1 MFVVKRPFRNFGKV
15 MTVGTVIS
23 DPTAIKHFNARF
35 AEGKIIEV
43 TEQTLANT
51 AKYFKEMYGVDISA
65 TEKAEAPKA
74 EAPKAEAPKAEAP
87 KAEAPKAEA
96 PKAEAPKETK
106 AKTTTVKTSAVKAS
120 K

>member
-51 AKYFKEMYGVDISA
+51 AKYFKEKYGVDIRA

-74 EAPKAEAPKAEAP
+74 EAPKAEAPKAEAQ
-87 KAEAPKAEA
+87 
-96 PKAEAPKETK
+96 KETK
-106 AKTTTVKTSAVKAS
+106 AKTTTVKTSTVKAS

>member
-51 AKYFKEMYGVDISA
+51 AKYFKEKYGVDICA

-87 KAEAPKAEA
+87 KASK
-96 PKAEAPKETK
+96 T
-106 AKTTTVKTSAVKAS
+106 KTTTVKTSTVKAS

>member
-51 AKYFKEMYGVDISA
+51 AKYFKEKYGVDIRA
-65 TEKAEAPKA
+65 TEKAEAQKAEAPKA
-74 EAPKAEAPKAEAP
+74 EAPKASK
-87 KAEAPKAEA
+87 
-96 PKAEAPKETK
+96 T
-106 AKTTTVKTSAVKAS
+106 KTTTVKTSTVKAS

>member
-51 AKYFKEMYGVDISA
+51 AKYFKEKYGVDIRA
-65 TEKAEAPKA
+65 TEKAEAS
-74 EAPKAEAPKAEAP
+74 
-87 KAEAPKAEA
+87 KAEA
-96 PKAEAPKETK
+96 PKAEAPKEAK
-106 AKTTTVKTSAVKAS
+106 AKTTTVKTSTVKAS

>member
-51 AKYFKEMYGVDISA
+51 AKYFKEKYGVDIRA

-74 EAPKAEAPKAEAP
+74 EAQ
-87 KAEAPKAEA
+87 
-96 PKAEAPKETK
+96 KETK
-106 AKTTTVKTSAVKAS
+106 AKTTTVKTSTVKAS

>member
-35 AEGKIIEV
+35 AEGKIIGG

-51 AKYFKEMYGVDISA
+51 AKYVKEKYGVDIRA
-65 TEKAEAPKA
+65 TEKAEAQ
-74 EAPKAEAPKAEAP
+74 
-87 KAEAPKAEA
+87 
-96 PKAEAPKETK
+96 KETK
-106 AKTTTVKTSAVKAS
+106 AKTTTVKTSTVKSS

>member
-43 TEQTLANT
+43 TEQTLAKT
-51 AKYFKEMYGVDISA
+51 AKYFKEKYGVDIRA
-65 TEKAEAPKA
+65 TE
-74 EAPKAEAPKAEAP
+74 
-87 KAEAPKAEA
+87 KAEA

-106 AKTTTVKTSAVKAS
+106 AKTTTVKTSTVKAS

>member
-51 AKYFKEMYGVDISA
+51 AKYFKEKYGVDIRA
-65 TEKAEAPKA
+65 TEKAEAS
-74 EAPKAEAPKAEAP
+74 
-87 KAEAPKAEA
+87 KAEA

-106 AKTTTVKTSAVKAS
+106 AKTTTVKTSTVKAS

>member
-51 AKYFKEMYGVDISA
+51 AKYFKEKYGVDIRA
-65 TEKAEAPKA
+65 TE
-74 EAPKAEAPKAEAP
+74 
-87 KAEAPKAEA
+87 KAEA

-106 AKTTTVKTSAVKAS
+106 AKTTTVKTSTVKAS